1 MSVPVPGTPSLL
13 RAINDRAA
21 LEALLDRGPLT
32 RPQISDLTG
41 ISKPTASQ
49 LLARLEAAG
58 LVVRD
63 GIREG
68 MPGRTAELYRIN
80 GAAAHVA
87 GADVTPA
94 RIRVSVADL
103 AGTVVGEYTL
113 PTPERSRVDVVAR
126 MAAALDGAVA
136 AAGPNGAAAGRGRAG
151 LCRAVIGIQG
161 AVDPATGRL
170 GYASHIPGW
179 HIPDLVATLS
189 DGLGVRVA
197 IENDVNLAALAERAR
212 GQAAG
217 AGDFVLLWVADG
229 VGMAVVLNGTLHRG
243 ATGGAGEI
251 GYMPT
256 VGAPLMRDVRRTHT
270 GGVHS
275 LTGGAAVLRLMR
287 EHGFRGRDAATALRR
302 AAADIGAVPS
312 SGTASGTGSGR
323 ASGTGSGRASGA
335 RTVSDVGARAERAL
349 TELATRLGVTLATVV
364 AVLDP
369 ALVVLTGD
377 VLLAG
382 GEPLRARVEQ
392 HLHSLTIPRPRV
404 RLSTVQGNPVLAG
417 ALQQALLETREEIF
431 SSTVP

>member
-1 MSVPVPGTPSLL
+1 MSTPVPGTPSLL

-49 LLARLEAAG
+49 LLARLEEAG

-68 MPGRTAELYRIN
+68 LPGRTAELYRIN
-80 GAAAHVA
+80 GSAAHVA

-103 AGTVVGEYTL
+103 AGTVVGEHTL
-113 PTPERSRVDVVAR
+113 PTPDRTGVDVVAR
-126 MAAALDGAVA
+126 MAAALDGAAA
-136 AAGPNGAAAGRGRAG
+136 AAGLTRAG
-151 LCRAVIGIQG
+151 LGLAVIGIQG

-189 DGLGVRVA
+189 DGLGVRIA
-197 IENDVNLAALAERAR
+197 IENDVNLAALAERAD

-229 VGMAVVLNGTLHRG
+229 VGMAVVLNGALHRG

-251 GYMPT
+251 GYMPA

-275 LTGGAAVLRLMR
+275 LTGGAAVLKLMR
-287 EHGFRGRDAATALRR
+287 EHGFRGRDAATALGR
-302 AAADIGAVPS
+302 AAEDVCSAAAAGTR
-312 SGTASGTGSGR
+312 TASD
-323 ASGTGSGRASGA
+323 A
-335 RTVSDVGARAERAL
+335 GARAERAL
-349 TELATRLGVTLATVV
+349 TELASRLGVTLATVV
-364 AVLDP
+364 AIVDP

-377 VLLAG
+377 VLRAG

-392 HLHSLTIPRPRV
+392 HLHSLTIPRPEV

-417 ALQQALLETREEIF
+417 ALQQALRETRDEVF
-431 SSTVP
+431 SSTVPLP

>member
-1 MSVPVPGTPSLL
+1 MSTSPVPGTPSLL

-21 LEALLDRGPLT
+21 LEALLARGPLT

-49 LLARLEAAG
+49 LLARLEQAG

-68 MPGRTAELYRIN
+68 LPGRTAELYRIN

-94 RIRVSVADL
+94 RIRASVADL
-103 AGTVVGEYTL
+103 AGTVVGEHTL
-113 PTPERSRVDVVAR
+113 PTPARTGVDAVAR
-126 MAAALDGAVA
+126 MAEALDGAAA
-136 AAGPNGAAAGRGRAG
+136 AAGLARAR
-151 LCRAVIGIQG
+151 LARAVIGIQG

-170 GYASHIPGW
+170 GYAAHIPGW

-189 DGLGVRVA
+189 GGLGVPVA
-197 IENDVNLAALAERAR
+197 IENDVNLAALAERAG
-212 GQAAG
+212 GQAAPEAGG
-217 AGDFVLLWVADG
+217 ARDFVLLWVADG
-229 VGMAVVLNGTLHRG
+229 VGMAVVLDGALHRG

-251 GYMPT
+251 GYMPA

-287 EHGFRGRDAATALRR
+287 EHGFRGRDAATALGR
-302 AAADIGAVPS
+302 AAADVERAGRR
-312 SGTASGTGSGR
+312 TATD
-323 ASGTGSGRASGA
+323 A
-335 RTVSDVGARAERAL
+335 GARAERAL
-349 TELATRLGVTLATVV
+349 TELATRLGATLATVV
-364 AVLDP
+364 AVIDP

-377 VLLAG
+377 VLRAG
-382 GEPLRARVEQ
+382 GEPLRARVQ
-392 HLHSLTIPRPRV
+392 RHLHSLTIPRPEV
-404 RLSTVQGNPVLAG
+404 RLSTVEGNPVLAG
-417 ALQQALLETREEIF
+417 ALQQALGETRDEVF
-431 SSTVP
+431 STTVP

>member
-1 MSVPVPGTPSLL
+1 MSTPVPGTPSLL

-49 LLARLEAAG
+49 LLARLEEAG

-80 GAAAHVA
+80 GSAAHVA

-103 AGTVVGEYTL
+103 AGTVVGEHTL
-113 PTPERSRVDVVAR
+113 PTPDRTGVDVVAR
-126 MAAALDGAVA
+126 MAAALDGAAA
-136 AAGPNGAAAGRGRAG
+136 AAGLARGRLG
-151 LCRAVIGIQG
+151 LAVIGIQG

-189 DGLGVRVA
+189 DGLGVRIA
-197 IENDVNLAALAERAR
+197 IENDVNLAALAERAD

-229 VGMAVVLNGTLHRG
+229 VGMAVVLNGALHRG

-251 GYMPT
+251 GYMPA

-275 LTGGAAVLRLMR
+275 LTGGAAVLKLMR
-287 EHGFRGRDAATALRR
+287 EHGFRGRDAATALGRVAADVGT
-302 AAADIGAVPS
+302 AAAEGTR
-312 SGTASGTGSGR
+312 TASD
-323 ASGTGSGRASGA
+323 A
-335 RTVSDVGARAERAL
+335 GARAERAL
-349 TELATRLGVTLATVV
+349 TELASRLGVTLATVV
-364 AVLDP
+364 AIVDP
-369 ALVVLTGD
+369 GLVVLTGD

-392 HLHSLTIPRPRV
+392 HLHSLTIPRPEV

-417 ALQQALLETREEIF
+417 ALQQALRETRDEVF
-431 SSTVP
+431 SSTVPLP

>member
-1 MSVPVPGTPSLL
+1 MSVSVPGTPSLL

-21 LEALLDRGPLT
+21 LEALLERGPLT
-32 RPQISDLTG
+32 RPQISGLTG

-49 LLARLEAAG
+49 LLARLEQAG

-68 MPGRTAELYRIN
+68 LPGRTAELYRIN

-103 AGTVVGEYTL
+103 AGTVVAEHTL
-113 PTPERSRVDVVAR
+113 PTPGRTGVDVVAR
-126 MAAALDGAVA
+126 MAAALDGAAA
-136 AAGPNGAAAGRGRAG
+136 AAGLGRGG
-151 LCRAVIGIQG
+151 LDRAVIGIQG

-179 HIPDLVATLS
+179 HIPDLVGTLS
-189 DGLGVRVA
+189 GGLGVRVA
-197 IENDVNLAALAERAR
+197 IENDVNLAALAERAG
-212 GQAAG
+212 GQAA
-217 AGDFVLLWVADG
+217 AARDFVLLWVADG
-229 VGMAVVLNGTLHRG
+229 VGMAVVLNGALHRG
-243 ATGGAGEI
+243 TTGGAGEI
-251 GYMPT
+251 GYMPA

-275 LTGGAAVLRLMR
+275 LTGGAAVLKLMR
-287 EHGFRGRDAATALRR
+287 EHGFRGRDAGTALGR
-302 AAADIGAVPS
+302 AAAETEATGERIPTGKR
-312 SGTASGTGSGR
+312 TATD
-323 ASGTGSGRASGA
+323 A
-335 RTVSDVGARAERAL
+335 GARAERAL
-349 TELATRLGVTLATVV
+349 TELATRLGATLATVV

-369 ALVVLTGD
+369 SLVVLTGD
-377 VLLAG
+377 VLHAG

-392 HLHSLTIPRPRV
+392 HLHSLTIPRPEV

-417 ALQQALLETREEIF
+417 ALQQALRETRDVVF
-431 SSTVP
+431 STTAP

>member
-1 MSVPVPGTPSLL
+1 MSTPVPGTPSLL

-49 LLARLEAAG
+49 LLARLEEAG

-68 MPGRTAELYRIN
+68 LPGRTAELYRIN
-80 GAAAHVA
+80 GSAAHVA

-94 RIRVSVADL
+94 RIQVSVADL
-103 AGTVVGEYTL
+103 AGTVVGEHTL
-113 PTPERSRVDVVAR
+113 PTPERTGVDVVAR
-126 MAAALDGAVA
+126 VAAALDGAAA
-136 AAGPNGAAAGRGRAG
+136 AAGLARGG
-151 LCRAVIGIQG
+151 LGRAVIGIQG

-179 HIPDLVATLS
+179 HVPDLVATLTG
-189 DGLGVRVA
+189 GLGVRIA
-197 IENDVNLAALAERAR
+197 IENDVNLAALAERAG

-229 VGMAVVLNGTLHRG
+229 VGMAVVLNGALHRG

-251 GYMPT
+251 GYMPA

-287 EHGFRGRDAATALRR
+287 EHGFRGRDAATALGR
-302 AAADIGAVPS
+302 AAADV
-312 SGTASGTGSGR
+312 GTAAGTR
-323 ASGTGSGRASGA
+323 TASDA
-335 RTVSDVGARAERAL
+335 GARAERAL
-349 TELATRLGVTLATVV
+349 TELATRLGVILATVV
-364 AVLDP
+364 AIVDP
-369 ALVVLTGD
+369 ALVVLSGD
-377 VLLAG
+377 VLRAG
-382 GEPLRARVEQ
+382 GEPLRARVQQ

-417 ALQQALLETREEIF
+417 ALQQALRETRDEVF
-431 SSTVP
+431 SSTVPVP

>member
-1 MSVPVPGTPSLL
+1 MSMPVPGTPSLL

-21 LEALLDRGPLT
+21 LEALLARGPLT

-41 ISKPTASQ
+41 LSKPTASQ
-49 LLARLEAAG
+49 LLARLEQAG

-63 GIREG
+63 GVREG
-68 MPGRTAELYRIN
+68 LPGRTAELYRIN

-94 RIRVSVADL
+94 RIRASVADL
-103 AGTVVGEYTL
+103 AGTVVGEHTL
-113 PTPERSRVDVVAR
+113 PTPGRTGVDVVAR
-126 MAAALDGAVA
+126 MAAALDGAAA
-136 AAGPNGAAAGRGRAG
+136 AAGLTRDR
-151 LCRAVIGIQG
+151 LDRAVVGIQG

-179 HIPDLVATLS
+179 HIPDLVDTLS
-189 DGLGVRVA
+189 GGLGVRVA

-212 GQAAG
+212 GRAEGAA
-217 AGDFVLLWVADG
+217 DFVLLWVADG
-229 VGMAVVLNGTLHRG
+229 VGMAVVLNGALHRG

-251 GYMPT
+251 GYMPA

-287 EHGFRGRDAATALRR
+287 EHGFRGRDAATALSR
-302 AAADIGAVPS
+302 AAADVE
-312 SGTASGTGSGR
+312 TAGR
-323 ASGTGSGRASGA
+323 
-335 RTVSDVGARAERAL
+335 RTATDAGARAERAL
-349 TELATRLGVTLATVV
+349 TELATRLGATLATVV
-364 AVLDP
+364 AVIDP

-377 VLLAG
+377 VLRAG

-392 HLHSLTIPRPRV
+392 HLHSLTIPRPEV

-417 ALQQALLETREEIF
+417 ALQQALQETRDEVF
-431 SSTVP
+431 TTTVP

>member
-1 MSVPVPGTPSLL
+1 MSTPVPGTPSLL

-49 LLARLEAAG
+49 LLARLEEAG

-68 MPGRTAELYRIN
+68 LPGRTAELYRIN
-80 GAAAHVA
+80 GSAAHVA

-103 AGTVVGEYTL
+103 AGTVVGEHTL
-113 PTPERSRVDVVAR
+113 PTPDRTGVDVVAR
-126 MAAALDGAVA
+126 MAAALDGATA
-136 AAGPNGAAAGRGRAG
+136 AAGLTRAG
-151 LCRAVIGIQG
+151 LGLAVIGIQG

-189 DGLGVRVA
+189 DGLGVRIA
-197 IENDVNLAALAERAR
+197 IENDVNLAALAERAD
-212 GQAAG
+212 GEAAG
-217 AGDFVLLWVADG
+217 TGDFVLLWVADG
-229 VGMAVVLNGTLHRG
+229 VGMAVVLNGALHRG

-251 GYMPT
+251 GYMPA

-275 LTGGAAVLRLMR
+275 LTGGAAVLKLMR
-287 EHGFRGRDAATALRR
+287 EHGFRGRDAATALGRVADDVC
-302 AAADIGAVPS
+302 AAAAGTR
-312 SGTASGTGSGR
+312 TASD
-323 ASGTGSGRASGA
+323 A
-335 RTVSDVGARAERAL
+335 GARAERAL
-349 TELATRLGVTLATVV
+349 TELASRLGVTLATVV
-364 AVLDP
+364 AIVDP

-377 VLLAG
+377 VLRAG

-392 HLHSLTIPRPRV
+392 HLHSLTIPRPKV

-417 ALQQALLETREEIF
+417 ALQQALRETRDEVF
-431 SSTVP
+431 SSTVPLP

>member
-1 MSVPVPGTPSLL
+1 MSTPVPGTPSLL

-49 LLARLEAAG
+49 LLARLEDAG

-68 MPGRTAELYRIN
+68 LPGRTAELYRIN
-80 GAAAHVA
+80 GSAAHVA

-103 AGTVVGEYTL
+103 AGTVVGEHTL
-113 PTPERSRVDVVAR
+113 PTPARTGVDVVAR
-126 MAAALDGAVA
+126 MAAALDGAAA
-136 AAGPNGAAAGRGRAG
+136 AAGLDRGALG
-151 LCRAVIGIQG
+151 RAVIGIQG

-197 IENDVNLAALAERAR
+197 IENDVNLAALAERAG

-229 VGMAVVLNGTLHRG
+229 VGMAVVLNGALHRG

-251 GYMPT
+251 GYMPA

-275 LTGGAAVLRLMR
+275 LVGGLAVLKLMR
-287 EHGFRGRDAATALRR
+287 EHGFRGRDAVTALGR
-302 AAADIGAVPS
+302 AAADVGA
-312 SGTASGTGSGR
+312 
-323 ASGTGSGRASGA
+323 A
-335 RTVSDVGARAERAL
+335 RTAGSRSATDAGARAERAL
-349 TELATRLGVTLATVV
+349 TELASRLGVTLATVV
-364 AVLDP
+364 GVLDP
-369 ALVVLTGD
+369 ALVVLNGE
-377 VLLAG
+377 VLRAG

-392 HLHSLTIPRPRV
+392 HLHSLTIPRPEV
-404 RLSTVQGNPVLAG
+404 RLSTVEGNPVLAG
-417 ALQQALLETREEIF
+417 ALQQALRETRDEVF

>member
-1 MSVPVPGTPSLL
+1 MPVPVPGTPSLL

-21 LEALLDRGPLT
+21 LEALLARGPLT

-41 ISKPTASQ
+41 LSKPTASQ
-49 LLARLEAAG
+49 LLARLEQAG

-63 GIREG
+63 GVREG
-68 MPGRTAELYRIN
+68 LPGRTAELYRIN

-103 AGTVVGEYTL
+103 AGTVVAEHTL
-113 PTPERSRVDVVAR
+113 PTPGRTGVDVVAR
-126 MAAALDGAVA
+126 MAAALDGAAA
-136 AAGPNGAAAGRGRAG
+136 AAGLTRDR
-151 LCRAVIGIQG
+151 LDRAVVGIQG

-170 GYASHIPGW
+170 GYAPHIPGW
-179 HIPDLVATLS
+179 HIPDLVDTLS

-197 IENDVNLAALAERAR
+197 IENDVNLAALAERAGGR
-212 GQAAG
+212 AEGAA
-217 AGDFVLLWVADG
+217 DFVLLWVADG
-229 VGMAVVLNGTLHRG
+229 VGMAVVLNGTPHRG

-251 GYMPT
+251 GYMPA

-275 LTGGAAVLRLMR
+275 VTGGAAVLKLMR
-287 EHGFRGRDAATALRR
+287 EHGFRGRDAATALAR
-302 AAADIGAVPS
+302 AAADVQ
-312 SGTASGTGSGR
+312 TAGR
-323 ASGTGSGRASGA
+323 
-335 RTVSDVGARAERAL
+335 RTATDAGARAERAL
-349 TELATRLGVTLATVV
+349 TELATRLGATLATVV
-364 AVLDP
+364 AVIDP

-377 VLLAG
+377 VLRAG

-392 HLHSLTIPRPRV
+392 HLHSLTIPRPAV

-417 ALQQALLETREEIF
+417 ALQQALRETRDEVF
-431 SSTVP
+431 TTTVP

>member
-1 MSVPVPGTPSLL
+1 MPAPVPGTPSLL

-49 LLARLEAAG
+49 LLVRLEAAG

-68 MPGRTAELYRIN
+68 LPGRTAGLYRIN
-80 GAAAHVA
+80 GSAAHVA

-103 AGTVVGEYTL
+103 EGTVVGEYTL
-113 PTPERSRVDVVAR
+113 PTPERTGVDVVAR
-126 MAAALDGAVA
+126 MAAALDGAAA
-136 AAGPNGAAAGRGRAG
+136 AAGLDRTG
-151 LCRAVIGIQG
+151 LGRAVIGIQG

-179 HIPDLVATLS
+179 HIPDLVATLGG
-189 DGLGVRVA
+189 GLGVRIA

-229 VGMAVVLNGTLHRG
+229 VGMAIVLNGALHRG

-251 GYMPT
+251 GYMPA

-270 GGVHS
+270 GAVHS
-275 LTGGAAVLRLMR
+275 LTGGAAVLKLMR
-287 EHGFRGRDAATALRR
+287 EHGFRGRDAATALGR
-302 AAADIGAVPS
+302 AAADV
-312 SGTASGTGSGR
+312 GTTST
-323 ASGTGSGRASGA
+323 GA
-335 RTVSDVGARAERAL
+335 RRTATDAGARAERAL

-364 AVLDP
+364 GVLDP

-382 GEPLRARVEQ
+382 GEPLRDRVEQ
-392 HLHSLTIPRPRV
+392 HLHSLTIPRPGV
-404 RLSTVQGNPVLAG
+404 RLSTVRGNPVLAG
-417 ALQQALLETREEIF
+417 ALQQALRETRDEMF

>member
-1 MSVPVPGTPSLL
+1 MSTPVPGTPSLL

-49 LLARLEAAG
+49 LLARLEEAG

-68 MPGRTAELYRIN
+68 LPGRTAELYRIN

-113 PTPERSRVDVVAR
+113 PTPDRTGVDVVAR
-126 MAAALDGAVA
+126 MAAALDGATA
-136 AAGPNGAAAGRGRAG
+136 AAGLTRAG
-151 LCRAVIGIQG
+151 LGRAVIGIQG

-189 DGLGVRVA
+189 DGLGVRIA
-197 IENDVNLAALAERAR
+197 IENDVNLAALAERAD
-212 GQAAG
+212 GEAAG
-217 AGDFVLLWVADG
+217 TGDFVLLWVADG

-251 GYMPT
+251 GYMPA

-275 LTGGAAVLRLMR
+275 LTGGAAVLKLMR
-287 EHGFRGRDAATALRR
+287 EHGFRGRDAATALGRVAGDVC
-302 AAADIGAVPS
+302 AA
-312 SGTASGTGSGR
+312 ASGTR
-323 ASGTGSGRASGA
+323 TASDA
-335 RTVSDVGARAERAL
+335 GARAERAL
-349 TELATRLGVTLATVV
+349 TELASRLGVTLATVV
-364 AVLDP
+364 AIVDP

-377 VLLAG
+377 VLRAG

-392 HLHSLTIPRPRV
+392 HLHSLTIPRPKV

-417 ALQQALLETREEIF
+417 ALQQALRETRDEVF
-431 SSTVP
+431 SSTVPLP

>member
-1 MSVPVPGTPSLL
+1 MSTPVPGTPSLL

-49 LLARLEAAG
+49 LLARLEEAG

-103 AGTVVGEYTL
+103 AGTVVGEHAL
-113 PTPERSRVDVVAR
+113 PTPDRTGVDVVAR
-126 MAAALDGAVA
+126 MAAALDGAAA
-136 AAGPNGAAAGRGRAG
+136 AAGLTREELG
-151 LCRAVIGIQG
+151 LAVIGIQG

-189 DGLGVRVA
+189 DGLGVRIA
-197 IENDVNLAALAERAR
+197 IENDVNLAALAERAD

-229 VGMAVVLNGTLHRG
+229 VGMAVVLNGALHRG

-251 GYMPT
+251 GYMPA

-275 LTGGAAVLRLMR
+275 LTGGAAVLKLMR
-287 EHGFRGRDAATALRR
+287 EHGFRGRDAATALGR
-302 AAADIGAVPS
+302 AADDVGAAA
-312 SGTASGTGSGR
+312 GTRTASD
-323 ASGTGSGRASGA
+323 A
-335 RTVSDVGARAERAL
+335 GARAERAL
-349 TELATRLGVTLATVV
+349 TELASRLGVTLATVV
-364 AVLDP
+364 AIVDP
-369 ALVVLTGD
+369 GLVVLTGD

-392 HLHSLTIPRPRV
+392 HLHSLTIPRPEV
-404 RLSTVQGNPVLAG
+404 RLSTVKGNPVLAG
-417 ALQQALLETREEIF
+417 ALQQALRETRDEVF
-431 SSTVP
+431 SSTVPLP

>member
-68 MPGRTAELYRIN
+68 LPGRTAELYRIN
-80 GAAAHVA
+80 GSAAHVA

-103 AGTVVGEYTL
+103 AGTVVGEHTL
-113 PTPERSRVDVVAR
+113 PTPERARVNVVAR
-126 MAAALDGAVA
+126 MAAALDGAT
-136 AAGPNGAAAGRGRAG
+136 AAAGRGRAG
-151 LCRAVIGIQG
+151 LCRVVIGIQG

-217 AGDFVLLWVADG
+217 DGDFVLLWVADG

-302 AAADIGAVPS
+302 AAADVGAAWS
-312 SGTASGTGSGR
+312 AGTGSGTGSGTASGTR
-323 ASGTGSGRASGA
+323 AAA
-335 RTVSDVGARAERAL
+335 DAGARAERAL

>member
-1 MSVPVPGTPSLL
+1 MSVSVPGTPSLL

-21 LEALLDRGPLT
+21 LEALLERGPLT
-32 RPQISDLTG
+32 RPQISGLTG

-49 LLARLEAAG
+49 LLARLEQAG

-68 MPGRTAELYRIN
+68 LPGRTAELYRIN

-103 AGTVVGEYTL
+103 AGTVVGEHTL
-113 PTPERSRVDVVAR
+113 PTPGRTGVDVVAR
-126 MAAALDGAVA
+126 MAAALDGAA
-136 AAGPNGAAAGRGRAG
+136 AEAG
-151 LCRAVIGIQG
+151 LGRKRLDRAVIGIQG

-179 HIPDLVATLS
+179 HIPDLVGTLGG
-189 DGLGVRVA
+189 GLGVRVA
-197 IENDVNLAALAERAR
+197 IENDVNLAALAERAG
-212 GQAAG
+212 GQAA
-217 AGDFVLLWVADG
+217 AARDFVLLWVADG
-229 VGMAVVLNGTLHRG
+229 VGMAVVLNGALHRG

-251 GYMPT
+251 GYMPA

-275 LTGGAAVLRLMR
+275 LTGGAAVLKLMR
-287 EHGFRGRDAATALRR
+287 EHGFRGRDAGTALGRAAAETEATGGRTPTGER
-302 AAADIGAVPS
+302 AAADA
-312 SGTASGTGSGR
+312 
-323 ASGTGSGRASGA
+323 
-335 RTVSDVGARAERAL
+335 GARAERAL
-349 TELATRLGVTLATVV
+349 TELATRLGATLATVV

-369 ALVVLTGD
+369 SLVVLTGD
-377 VLLAG
+377 VLRAG

-392 HLHSLTIPRPRV
+392 HLHSLTIPRPEV

-417 ALQQALLETREEIF
+417 ALQQALRETRDAVF
-431 SSTVP
+431 STTAP